1 MDQHQKKNCD
11 FRWIGRFLAFGI
23 PFAMADTA
31 RRQVSCAI
39 FFQSIF
45 RLGSCSSS
53 IHWVLCRIIVFS
65 FGAGVQDM
73 RADFLFFLSVSFLS
87 FVPLI

>member
-1 MDQHQKKNCD
+1 MDQHQKKNCV

-45 RLGSCSSS
+45 RVGSCSSS
-53 IHWVLCRIIVFS
+53 IHWVLCRIVFS

-73 RADFLFFLSVSFLS
+73 RADFLFFYQFLS
-87 FVPLI
+87 CLFVPLI